1 MRFPRRRKPFLRSDF
16 KRSEENTEDMT
27 VTVIYGGK
35 SGEHEIS
42 LLSAAAVARNID
54 PKNTVNLV
62 AVTKKGRWFLQPDS
76 ELERIKADEAAPL
89 RIIEDETR
97 EVSLIP
103 GGGAGGALKVAGEF
117 LPGDVVFPVLHGT
130 FGEDG
135 TIQGLLEMLDVPYVG
150 CTTLGSALAM
160 DKEKTKTVLARA
172 GIPVVPGICVRRSE
186 LADWSRYDK
195 ILERA
200 REELGFPLFVKPCA
214 AGSSDGAS
222 LAKDLPHLNGAI
234 MEAFNWDDKI
244 LIEKAI
250 NAREI
255 ECSVTGNPTIDDDS
269 CGAERLTAY
278 GPGEIAPRHD
288 FYDYD
293 AKYNDP
299 DGAEL
304 LIPARLS
311 EERLEEIRALAKKAF
326 SALDL
331 AGLSRVDFFIDKD
344 TDKLYLNEIN
354 TMPGFTRISMF
365 PKMCAAFGLD
375 FTSLTNL
382 LIDAALARFRKT
394 RNLQTS
400 R

>member
-1 MRFPRRRKPFLRSDF
+1 
-16 KRSEENTEDMT
+16 MT

-42 LLSAAAVARNID
+42 LVSAAAVARNID
-54 PKNTVNLV
+54 SKNKVQLI
-62 AVTKKGRWFLQPDS
+62 AITKNGRWFLQPES
-76 ELERIKADEAAPL
+76 EFERIKSDEKASF
-89 RIIEDETR
+89 RIIEDETQ
-97 EVSLIP
+97 EVSVIP
-103 GGGAGGALKVAGEF
+103 GGGSKKTFRAGEKI
-117 LPGDVVFPVLHGT
+117 LATDVVFPVLHGP

-135 TIQGLLEMLDVPYVG
+135 TIQGLFELVDVPYVG
-150 CTTLGSALAM
+150 CTTLGSAETM
-160 DKEKTKTVLARA
+160 DKEKTKVVLEHA
-172 GIPVVPGICVRRSE
+172 GIPVVPGICVRRSD
-186 LADWSRYDK
+186 LADWKRYDQL
-195 ILERA
+195 LEQA
-200 REELGFPLFVKPCA
+200 QNELGFPLFVKPCA

-222 LAKDLPHLNGAI
+222 LAKDLQHLNGAI

-244 LIEKAI
+244 LIEKAV

-269 CGAERLTAY
+269 CPAEKLTAY
-278 GPGEIAPRHD
+278 GPGEIAPKHD

-299 DGAEL
+299 DGADL
-304 LIPARLS
+304 LIPAKLS
-311 EERLEEIRALAKKAF
+311 EDRLEEVRVLAKKAF
-326 SALDL
+326 AALDL

-354 TMPGFTRISMF
+354 TMPGFTQISMF

-382 LIDAALARFRKT
+382 LIDEAIARFKKT

>member
-1 MRFPRRRKPFLRSDF
+1 
-16 KRSEENTEDMT
+16 MT

-42 LLSAAAVARNID
+42 LISAAAVARNID
-54 PKNTVNLV
+54 SKNKVQLI
-62 AVTKKGRWFLQPDS
+62 AITKNGRWFLQPES
-76 ELERIKADEAAPL
+76 EFERIKSDEKASF
-89 RIIEDETR
+89 RIIEDETQ
-97 EVSLIP
+97 EVSVIP
-103 GGGAGGALKVAGEF
+103 GGGSKKTFRAGEKI
-117 LPGDVVFPVLHGT
+117 LATDVVFPVLHGP

-135 TIQGLLEMLDVPYVG
+135 TIQGLFELVDVPYVG
-150 CTTLGSALAM
+150 CTTLGSAETM
-160 DKEKTKTVLARA
+160 DKEKTKVVLEHA
-172 GIPVVPGICVRRSE
+172 GIPVVPGICVRRSD
-186 LADWSRYDK
+186 LADWKRYDQL
-195 ILERA
+195 LEQA
-200 REELGFPLFVKPCA
+200 QNELGFPLFVKPCA

-222 LAKDLPHLNGAI
+222 LAKDLQHLNGAI

-244 LIEKAI
+244 LIEKAV

-269 CGAERLTAY
+269 CPAEKLTAY
-278 GPGEIAPRHD
+278 GPGEIAPKHD

-299 DGAEL
+299 DGADL
-304 LIPARLS
+304 LIPAKLS
-311 EERLEEIRALAKKAF
+311 EDRLEEVRVLAKKAF
-326 SALDL
+326 AALDL

-354 TMPGFTRISMF
+354 TMPGFTQISMF

-382 LIDAALARFRKT
+382 LIDEAIARFKKT

>member
-1 MRFPRRRKPFLRSDF
+1 
-16 KRSEENTEDMT
+16 MT

-42 LLSAAAVARNID
+42 LVSAAAVTRNLD
-54 PKNTVNLV
+54 SKNTVQLI
-62 AVTKKGRWFLQPDS
+62 AITKDGHWYLQPEA
-76 ELERIKADEAAPL
+76 ELQRIKSDEKASFK
-89 RIIEDETR
+89 IIEDKSQ
-97 EVSLIP
+97 EVCVVP
-103 GGGAGGALKVAGEF
+103 GGGCERVF
-117 LPGDVVFPVLHGT
+117 LVNGKYLSSDVVFPVLHGP

-135 TIQGLLEMLDVPYVG
+135 TIQGLFEMVNVPYVG
-150 CTTLGSALAM
+150 CTTLGSAETM
-160 DKEKTKTVLARA
+160 DKEKTKVVLEQA
-172 GIPVVPGICVRRSE
+172 GIPVVPGLCIRRSD
-186 LADWSRYDK
+186 LADWKRYDQL
-195 ILERA
+195 LEKA
-200 REELGFPLFVKPCA
+200 QKELGFPLFVKPCA

-222 LAKDLPHLNGAI
+222 LAKGLQHLNGAI

-244 LIEKAI
+244 LVEKAV

-269 CGAERLTAY
+269 CPAEKLTAY
-278 GPGEIAPRHD
+278 GPGEIAPKHD

-299 DGAEL
+299 DGADL
-304 LIPARLS
+304 LIPAKLS
-311 EERLEEIRALAKKAF
+311 EERLEEVRTLAKKAF
-326 SALDL
+326 AALDL

-354 TMPGFTRISMF
+354 TMPGFTQISMF
-365 PKMCAAFGLD
+365 PKMCVAFGLD

-382 LIDAALARFRKT
+382 LIEEAVARFKKT